1 MTDQEL
7 DTMMQSI
14 LIDAL
19 QADWSNDIE
28 DAPPV
33 ATSAKYQRWE
43 RAMLADPFNWY
54 RRKMRPLWKKCIR
67 NIAAVLLV
75 VLLSFTVLMAV
86 SPTARATVV
95 KWFEVQREN
104 YIEYFFADVSPEK
117 DHPLA
122 EYSPTWVE
130 EGYTIVEDEP
140 LFAGMKNVYYE
151 NEEGTPLLFGYLR
164 MRASN
169 GSRVD
174 TENMTMSD
182 VTVNGCD
189 GQLFLSDDPEV
200 GNLIVWMD
208 EDNNVQ
214 FYIDGFMNESDLLHM
229 ANSVIIVK

>member
-28 DAPPV
+28 ATPPV
-33 ATSAKYQRWE
+33 APSAKYQRWE
-43 RAMLADPFNWY
+43 RAMLVDPFAWY
-54 RRKMRPLWKKCIR
+54 RRKTRPHWKKCMQ
-67 NIAAVLLV
+67 NVAAVLLV
-75 VLLSFTVLMAV
+75 VLLSFAALMAI
-86 SPTARATVV
+86 SPTVRATVV

-104 YIEYFFADVSPEK
+104 YIEYFFTDVSPEK

-151 NEEGTPLLFGYLR
+151 NEEGTPLLFGYIS
-164 MRASN
+164 MSASN
-169 GSRVD
+169 GSGVD
-174 TENMTMSD
+174 TENMTISD

-189 GQLFLSDDPEV
+189 GQLFLSDNPEV
-200 GNLIVWMD
+200 SNYLVWMD
-208 EDNNVQ
+208 EDHNIQ
-214 FYIDGFMNESDLLHM
+214 FYIDGFISESGLLHM
-229 ANSVIIVK
+229 ANSVNIAE